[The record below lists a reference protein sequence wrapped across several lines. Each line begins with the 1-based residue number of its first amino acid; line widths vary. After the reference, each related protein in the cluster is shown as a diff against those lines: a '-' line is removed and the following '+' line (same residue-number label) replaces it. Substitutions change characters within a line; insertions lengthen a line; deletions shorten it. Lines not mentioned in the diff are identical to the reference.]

1 MAPSQPAAAVA
12 AGGPVRSRAAH
23 GSGPLQPDGPALA
36 RAVRARVAV
45 RVRRDGR
52 GWSRWQRLEAHAD
65 HNPDRWSRERPVAAS
80 DPVWVGEADQLQYRM
95 SRRVP
100 GLRIHFVNVKGTAT
114 AGDRL
119 RTAMRRVANTAV
131 STLAAGLTG
140 GSARAQAPD
149 AEPPIVHRRD
159 WGASKCPPRAR
170 PEYGTV
176 RAAYVHHTVSLNDYT
191 PEEAPSIVL
200 AICRYHRNSNGWND
214 IGYQALVDKYGTL
227 YEGRAGGLD
236 RAVIGAQAQGFN
248 AQSTGVAS
256 IGDNTSQPLP
266 DVAMEALA
274 GYLRWKLAVHG
285 VPLSGRVTLTSAGG
299 ESSRYAAG
307 RRVTVPR
314 VLGHRDTNST
324 ACPGSAL
331 YAQLDD
337 LRARVATGVPLPG
350 LPTIAS
356 AELSAARTTYGG
368 RVDGQRLAHVGA
380 GAAVGRAPG
389 EAPGASRRA
398 LAHARRA
405 HHRRRRRLGLHR
417 GPARHAPAACH
428 LPGIALVAA
437 ELQPR
442 AAAAGGAG
450 GHARPDRDHGHQ
462 GPPLPGERPDHAAQD
477 RRVPGAPAADPR
489 GLPEGGHPGGARE
502 SGRFRSSFAPGYTGL
517 YRVYVVA
524 LADGATDRGR
534 SQLRVIRVARR

>member
-1 MAPSQPAAAVA
+1 
-12 AGGPVRSRAAH
+12 
-23 GSGPLQPDGPALA
+23 
-36 RAVRARVAV
+36 
-45 RVRRDGR
+45 
-52 GWSRWQRLEAHAD
+52 
-65 HNPDRWSRERPVAAS
+65 
-80 DPVWVGEADQLQYRM
+80 
-95 SRRVP
+95 
-100 GLRIHFVNVKGTAT
+100 
-114 AGDRL
+114 
-119 RTAMRRVANTAV
+119 
-131 STLAAGLTG
+131 
-140 GSARAQAPD
+140 
-149 AEPPIVHRRD
+149 
-159 WGASKCPPRAR
+159 
-170 PEYGTV
+170 
-176 RAAYVHHTVSLNDYT
+176 VHHTVSLNDYT

-248 AQSTGVAS
+248 AETTGVAS

-356 AELSAARTTYGG
+356 AELSTARTAYGG
-368 RVDGQRLAHVGA
+368 RVAVSGTLTSELGQALTGLPVKLQVLRGERWHTLTTLTTDAA
-380 GAAVGRAPG
+380 GAWTSTV
-389 EAPGASRRA
+389 
-398 LAHARRA
+398 
-405 HHRRRRRLGLHR
+405 
-417 GPARHAPAACH
+417 
-428 LPGIALVAA
+428 V
-437 ELQPR
+437 
-442 AAAAGGAG
+442 
-450 GHARPDRDHGHQ
+450 
-462 GPPLPGERPDHAAQD
+462 
-477 RRVPGAPAADPR
+477 PR
-489 GLPEGGHPGGARE
+489 GTRLLRATYPGSLEWRRSYSPEMLLRVAPVVTLGRTAATGIKGRSFRVSGRITPRKTVVYQVLQQRIRGAYRKVGTRAVRVRA
-502 SGRFRSSFAPGYTGL
+502 GRFRSSFAPGYTGL

-534 SQLRVIRVARR
+534 SQLRVIRVGR